1 MLYHCT
7 SFYESVCFG
16 QEVEN
21 RMKQWPS
28 ENLKKITVGNIMTA
42 IDNYDYD
49 VKDMNLLYESLKKR
63 DGVDED
69 LDDLI
74 FICMKLAFLEGI

>member
-1 MLYHCT
+1 
-7 SFYESVCFG
+7 
-16 QEVEN
+16 
-21 RMKQWPS
+21 MKQWPS

-63 DGVDED
+63 DRVDED

-74 FICMKLAFLEGI
+74 FICMKLAFLEGIKFQSKMDALVNKLYE

>member
-1 MLYHCT
+1 
-7 SFYESVCFG
+7 
-16 QEVEN
+16 
-21 RMKQWPS
+21 MKQWPS
-28 ENLKKITVGNIMTA
+28 DNLKKITVCNIMTA
-42 IDNYDYD
+42 IDNYEYD

-74 FICMKLAFLEGI
+74 FICMKLAFLEGIKFQSKMDALVNKLYE

>member
-1 MLYHCT
+1 
-7 SFYESVCFG
+7 
-16 QEVEN
+16 
-21 RMKQWPS
+21 MKQWPS
-28 ENLKKITVGNIMTA
+28 NNLKKITASNIMTA
-42 IDNYDYD
+42 IDNYEYD

-74 FICMKLAFLEGI
+74 FICMKLAFLEGIKFQHKLDVLVNKLYE

>member
-1 MLYHCT
+1 
-7 SFYESVCFG
+7 
-16 QEVEN
+16 
-21 RMKQWPS
+21 MKQWPS
-28 ENLKKITVGNIMTA
+28 DNLKKITEGNIMTA

-63 DGVDED
+63 DRVDED

-74 FICMKLAFLEGI
+74 FICMKLAFLEGIKFQSKMDALVNKLYE